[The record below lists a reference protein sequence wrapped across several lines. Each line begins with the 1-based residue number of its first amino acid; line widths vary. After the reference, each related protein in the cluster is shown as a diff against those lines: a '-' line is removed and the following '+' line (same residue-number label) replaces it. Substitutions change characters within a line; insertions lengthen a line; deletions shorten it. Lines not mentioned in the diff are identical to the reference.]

1 MVSSSLRRGRSSSSA
16 NVNIGGARLPGGMKE
31 DAGHIRDEAAGERR
45 AGGSARPY
53 HPREAVPGIRQSI
66 RQEVED
72 MLWETRA
79 RAKDHDSRQELEKEQ
94 RGLQILSGHPTN
106 KKSHVP

>member
-1 MVSSSLRRGRSSSSA
+1 
-16 NVNIGGARLPGGMKE
+16 MKE

-94 RGLQILSGHPTN
+94 RGLQILSGHPTA
-106 KKSHVP
+106 KHFTFPKCAHFEAVAPACGFPHGQCCYSGK